1 MKIYSHFFHLIEN
14 LHYLCRS
21 MEKKETIPSYKRRLN
36 EWDYSQPRI
45 YMLTLAIEGR
55 RPLLGTLVGD
65 AKLPTTASNGPRL
78 LPSELGAAVLHEV
91 DGIPHYYPQITIIA
105 RQLMPDHLHILLY
118 VTRPLPVHLGQV
130 VAGFKAGCN
139 KKWRQMQGGA
149 QRQDTQ
155 RGEAPWQNH
164 WAPDQ
169 MPGQLP
175 GGSAAAGSVP
185 GSSAARNRGL
195 LWEQGYHDR
204 ILSGEGQLQRLVDYI
219 RENPRRSLIK
229 RQHADWFRPFTI
241 TAAGTTLHAYGNLE
255 LLRAPRRQAVRISS
269 RITAEECNRQQQ
281 ELLVAA
287 RQGTILIS
295 PFISTGERFVEET
308 ALQEHLPI
316 VKLLPNGFSPYYKPQ
331 GHYFEACGEGRLLF
345 LTPYP
350 YSTQKVVLTRSVCN
364 YLNVLAARLC

>member
-1 MKIYSHFFHLIEN
+1 
-14 LHYLCRS
+14 

-36 EWDYSQPRI
+36 DWDYSQPRI

-65 AKLPTTASNGPRL
+65 ASQPTTASNGPRL

-169 MPGQLP
+169 IPRKP
-175 GGSAAAGSVP
+175 AAQPYQAP
-185 GSSAARNRGL
+185 TC
-195 LWEQGYHDR
+195 
-204 ILSGEGQLQRLVDYI
+204 RLVPPLLHYC
-219 RENPRRSLIK
+219 RRHHPPCLWQPR
-229 RQHADWFRPFTI
+229 
-241 TAAGTTLHAYGNLE
+241 TASCTPSPSSPH
-255 LLRAPRRQAVRISS
+255 LLSYHSGRVQPS
-269 RITAEECNRQQQ
+269 TARTACC
-281 ELLVAA
+281 
-287 RQGTILIS
+287 S
-295 PFISTGERFVEET
+295 PP
-308 ALQEHLPI
+308 ALSYPLSVFH
-316 VKLLPNGFSPYYKPQ
+316 S
-331 GHYFEACGEGRLLF
+331 EGRLNPF
-345 LTPYP
+345 
-350 YSTQKVVLTRSVCN
+350 
-364 YLNVLAARLC
+364 RL